1 MREPWSLAV
10 LVAAESV
17 FFGWLGVQLLVGTL
31 DAGLSPPVR
40 AVGLVVVFVELAVPI
55 AVYVDVYR
63 RPDDPDWV
71 WVHAAM
77 MPALNLLGAVA
88 YLEDRRRSTD

>member
-1 MREPWSLAV
+1 MQEPRSLAV
-10 LVAAESV
+10 LVAAESL
-17 FFGWLGVQLLVGTL
+17 FFGWVGVQLLAGTP
-31 DAGLSPPVR
+31 AGLSPPVR
-40 AVGLVVVFVELAVPI
+40 AAGLVVVAVELVVPMAVF
-55 AVYVDVYR
+55 VDVYR

-88 YLEDRRRSTD
+88 SLEDKRRAGD

>member
-10 LVAAESV
+10 FVAAESV
-17 FFGWLGVQLLVGTL
+17 FFGWVGIQLLVGTL
-31 DAGLSPPVR
+31 GAGLSPVVR
-40 AVGLVVVFVELAVPI
+40 AAGLVIILVELAVPI
-55 AVYVDVYR
+55 AVFADVFR

-88 YLEDRRRSTD
+88 YLEDRRRSRE